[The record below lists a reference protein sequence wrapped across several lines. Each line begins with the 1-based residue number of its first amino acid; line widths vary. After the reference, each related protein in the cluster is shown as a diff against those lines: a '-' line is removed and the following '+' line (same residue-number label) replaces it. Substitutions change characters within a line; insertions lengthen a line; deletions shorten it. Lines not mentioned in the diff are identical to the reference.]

1 MAPQSLLDRL
11 LSFLPFFY
19 SEGAIQM
26 IPNLLFHL
34 VLVFLAF
41 AGWRRHHAPGF
52 LLLLVA
58 WSFALGTDV
67 LYLGLLAAHGSIS
80 YAQQNLVHLAR
91 ALGSISWT
99 FTAAGLW
106 QLVYR
111 TRVLPS
117 EPGREP

>member
-34 VLVFLAF
+34 LLVFLAF
-41 AGWRRHHAPGF
+41 SGWRRHHNPGF

-58 WSFALGTDV
+58 WSFALSTDLV
-67 LYLGLLAAHGSIS
+67 YLSLLVAHGSIS
-80 YAQQNLVHLAR
+80 SQNIVHLAR
-91 ALGSISWT
+91 ALGSIGWT
-99 FTAAGLW
+99 FTAAGVW
-106 QLVYR
+106 HLVYR
-111 TRVLPS
+111 TRILPAES
-117 EPGREP
+117 ERRDG